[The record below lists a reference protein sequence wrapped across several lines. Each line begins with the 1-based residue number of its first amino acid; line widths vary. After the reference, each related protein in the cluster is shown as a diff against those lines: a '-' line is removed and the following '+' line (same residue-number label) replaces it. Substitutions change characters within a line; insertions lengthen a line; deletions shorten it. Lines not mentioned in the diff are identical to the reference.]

1 MDDLAK
7 ERGHIIIND
16 VRLVAQFVL
25 GGEDDLPTSLP
36 SSIRLIINAF
46 TLFFQLIGG
55 FFSHRMSQTKLE
67 PAPLSLPFF
76 AVTIFMGAFLLFFV
90 QPLIGKYI
98 LPWFGGAPNVWTT
111 CLLFFQS
118 LLLVG
123 YAYAHL
129 VNRFL
134 PLRKQVIVH
143 GVLLLLAT
151 ITLPIT
157 PSESL
162 KPTGNEL
169 PTVQILLV
177 LTQSIGL
184 PYLVLSTTSPLV
196 QAWFAKAHPGRSPYR
211 LYALSNVGSLLALLG
226 FPFLVEPWMT
236 RTAQINWWSLGMV
249 FYVLVCGYLA
259 WSLRSV
265 PNLDKDE
272 AKKEKARLGEN
283 ESRLRRLAILGFW
296 LALPACGTAILMGTT
311 NKLCQ
316 DMAVVPFLWMLPL
329 ALYLVTFI
337 ISFHGSRWYIREV
350 YIPLLVLLWAG
361 VLWVMFKGVVVHI
374 IGQILVFCG
383 ALFLSCMICHGE
395 LYRLRPEPARLTMY
409 YLTISAG
416 GALGGL
422 FVALLAPMLFHGYWE
437 YHISLWAVGLLV
449 LMVQGLNPEDLTAV
463 KWRGL
468 SLLRSYSG
476 SLAICSKYF
485 KIIISSTLI
494 AQVLTVLVSLWA
506 MEEMVDFTIGVNI
519 SEWLKISDLP
529 GEQWIRLL
537 LIAVAVT
544 LPLNC
549 IFWFSTKH
557 QEDWGLRCA
566 GYLLVLVPALGI
578 LGVGLTIQGIKT
590 QQDAVHLDRNFYGT
604 LMITRYFDDSDEPY
618 LALWS
623 GRITHGIQYE
633 ALEICN
639 RTTTY
644 YTPESGV
651 GLSMQ
656 HTQADRKR
664 VGVIG
669 LGVGTVAG
677 YAQAG
682 ESYRFYDINPQVVNL
697 SSEEQSQFTFL
708 IDAQIRGAEV
718 EIVLGDARLSME
730 QELNKGDKQNF
741 DLLVLDAFSSDSIP
755 VHLLTK
761 ESMGLYREHTHP
773 EGVIAIHVSNKY
785 LDLETVVRRLATE
798 MNMMMVVVD
807 SDNGE
812 SLGEDWIY
820 DCTWIL
826 LSDNEEFIRQIEG
839 SGYPR
844 TKLSSQEDSPL
855 WTDEYTSIFRIFYK
869 PEWWTRWFESDPLNQ
884 SSL

>member
-1 MDDLAK
+1 M
-7 ERGHIIIND
+7 
-16 VRLVAQFVL
+16 
-25 GGEDDLPTSLP
+25 P
-36 SSIRLIINAF
+36 
-46 TLFFQLIGG
+46 
-55 FFSHRMSQTKLE
+55 QTKLE
-67 PAPLSLPFF
+67 SAPLSLPFF

-129 VNRFL
+129 LNRFL

-169 PTVQILLV
+169 PTVKILLV

-196 QAWFAKAHPGRSPYR
+196 QSWFAKAHPGRSPYR

-259 WSLRSV
+259 WSLRSM

-296 LALPACGTAILMGTT
+296 LALPACSTAILMGTT

-316 DMAVVPFLWMLPL
+316 DLAVVPFLWMLPL

-337 ISFHGSRWYIREV
+337 ISFHDSRWYIREV

-468 SLLRSYSG
+468 RLLRSYFG

-623 GRITHGIQYE
+623 GLITHGIQYE

>member
-1 MDDLAK
+1 M
-7 ERGHIIIND
+7 
-16 VRLVAQFVL
+16 RLVAQFVL

-184 PYLVLSTTSPLV
+184 PYLVLSATSPLV
-196 QAWFAKAHPGRSPYR
+196 QAWFAKANPGRSPYR

-316 DMAVVPFLWMLPL
+316 DLAVVPFLWMLPL

-506 MEEMVDFTIGVNI
+506 MEKMVDFTIGVNI

-682 ESYRFYDINPQVVNL
+682 DSYRFYDINPQVVNL

-708 IDAQIRGAEV
+708 IDAKIRGAEV

-785 LDLETVVRRLATE
+785 LDLETVVRRLAKE

>member
-1 MDDLAK
+1 
-7 ERGHIIIND
+7 
-16 VRLVAQFVL
+16 
-25 GGEDDLPTSLP
+25 
-36 SSIRLIINAF
+36 
-46 TLFFQLIGG
+46 
-55 FFSHRMSQTKLE
+55 
-67 PAPLSLPFF
+67 
-76 AVTIFMGAFLLFFV
+76 
-90 QPLIGKYI
+90 
-98 LPWFGGAPNVWTT
+98 
-111 CLLFFQS
+111 
-118 LLLVG
+118 
-123 YAYAHL
+123 
-129 VNRFL
+129 
-134 PLRKQVIVH
+134 
-143 GVLLLLAT
+143 
-151 ITLPIT
+151 
-157 PSESL
+157 
-162 KPTGNEL
+162 
-169 PTVQILLV
+169 
-177 LTQSIGL
+177 
-184 PYLVLSTTSPLV
+184 
-196 QAWFAKAHPGRSPYR
+196 
-211 LYALSNVGSLLALLG
+211 
-226 FPFLVEPWMT
+226 
-236 RTAQINWWSLGMV
+236 
-249 FYVLVCGYLA
+249 
-259 WSLRSV
+259 
-265 PNLDKDE
+265 
-272 AKKEKARLGEN
+272 
-283 ESRLRRLAILGFW
+283 
-296 LALPACGTAILMGTT
+296 
-311 NKLCQ
+311 
-316 DMAVVPFLWMLPL
+316 
-329 ALYLVTFI
+329 
-337 ISFHGSRWYIREV
+337 
-350 YIPLLVLLWAG
+350 
-361 VLWVMFKGVVVHI
+361 
-374 IGQILVFCG
+374 
-383 ALFLSCMICHGE
+383 
-395 LYRLRPEPARLTMY
+395 
-409 YLTISAG
+409 
-416 GALGGL
+416 
-422 FVALLAPMLFHGYWE
+422 
-437 YHISLWAVGLLV
+437 
-449 LMVQGLNPEDLTAV
+449 
-463 KWRGL
+463 
-468 SLLRSYSG
+468 
-476 SLAICSKYF
+476 
-485 KIIISSTLI
+485 
-494 AQVLTVLVSLWA
+494 
-506 MEEMVDFTIGVNI
+506 
-519 SEWLKISDLP
+519 
-529 GEQWIRLL
+529 
-537 LIAVAVT
+537 
-544 LPLNC
+544 
-549 IFWFSTKH
+549 
-557 QEDWGLRCA
+557 
-566 GYLLVLVPALGI
+566 VPALGI

>member
-1 MDDLAK
+1 
-7 ERGHIIIND
+7 
-16 VRLVAQFVL
+16 
-25 GGEDDLPTSLP
+25 
-36 SSIRLIINAF
+36 
-46 TLFFQLIGG
+46 
-55 FFSHRMSQTKLE
+55 
-67 PAPLSLPFF
+67 
-76 AVTIFMGAFLLFFV
+76 MGAFLLFFV

-98 LPWFGGAPNVWTT
+98 LPWFGGAPSVWTT

-129 VNRFL
+129 LNRFL

-162 KPTGNEL
+162 KPTGNEP
-169 PTVQILLV
+169 PTVQILLL

-184 PYLVLSTTSPLV
+184 PYLVLSATSPLV
-196 QAWFAKAHPGRSPYR
+196 QAWFAKANPGRSPYR

-272 AKKEKARLGEN
+272 AKNEKARLGEN

-296 LALPACGTAILMGTT
+296 LALPACGTAVLMGTT

-337 ISFHGSRWYIREV
+337 ISFHGSRWYIRKV

-468 SLLRSYSG
+468 CLLRSYSG

-506 MEEMVDFTIGVNI
+506 MEKMVDFTIGVNI
-519 SEWLKISDLP
+519 
-529 GEQWIRLL
+529 
-537 LIAVAVT
+537 
-544 LPLNC
+544 
-549 IFWFSTKH
+549 
-557 QEDWGLRCA
+557 
-566 GYLLVLVPALGI
+566 
-578 LGVGLTIQGIKT
+578 
-590 QQDAVHLDRNFYGT
+590 
-604 LMITRYFDDSDEPY
+604 
-618 LALWS
+618 
-623 GRITHGIQYE
+623 
-633 ALEICN
+633 
-639 RTTTY
+639 
-644 YTPESGV
+644 
-651 GLSMQ
+651 
-656 HTQADRKR
+656 
-664 VGVIG
+664 
-669 LGVGTVAG
+669 
-677 YAQAG
+677 
-682 ESYRFYDINPQVVNL
+682 
-697 SSEEQSQFTFL
+697 
-708 IDAQIRGAEV
+708 
-718 EIVLGDARLSME
+718 
-730 QELNKGDKQNF
+730 
-741 DLLVLDAFSSDSIP
+741 
-755 VHLLTK
+755 
-761 ESMGLYREHTHP
+761 
-773 EGVIAIHVSNKY
+773 
-785 LDLETVVRRLATE
+785 
-798 MNMMMVVVD
+798 
-807 SDNGE
+807 
-812 SLGEDWIY
+812 
-820 DCTWIL
+820 
-826 LSDNEEFIRQIEG
+826 
-839 SGYPR
+839 
-844 TKLSSQEDSPL
+844 
-855 WTDEYTSIFRIFYK
+855 
-869 PEWWTRWFESDPLNQ
+869 
-884 SSL
+884 

>member
-7 ERGHIIIND
+7 EQGHIIIND

-36 SSIRLIINAF
+36 SSIRLIIKAF

-184 PYLVLSTTSPLV
+184 PYLVLSATSPLV
-196 QAWFAKAHPGRSPYR
+196 QAWFAKANPGRSPYR

-506 MEEMVDFTIGVNI
+506 MEKMVDFTIGVNI

-869 PEWWTRWFESDPLNQ
+869 PEWWTRWFESDLLNQ

>member
-1 MDDLAK
+1 
-7 ERGHIIIND
+7 
-16 VRLVAQFVL
+16 
-25 GGEDDLPTSLP
+25 
-36 SSIRLIINAF
+36 
-46 TLFFQLIGG
+46 
-55 FFSHRMSQTKLE
+55 
-67 PAPLSLPFF
+67 
-76 AVTIFMGAFLLFFV
+76 
-90 QPLIGKYI
+90 
-98 LPWFGGAPNVWTT
+98 
-111 CLLFFQS
+111 
-118 LLLVG
+118 
-123 YAYAHL
+123 
-129 VNRFL
+129 
-134 PLRKQVIVH
+134 
-143 GVLLLLAT
+143 
-151 ITLPIT
+151 
-157 PSESL
+157 
-162 KPTGNEL
+162 
-169 PTVQILLV
+169 
-177 LTQSIGL
+177 
-184 PYLVLSTTSPLV
+184 
-196 QAWFAKAHPGRSPYR
+196 
-211 LYALSNVGSLLALLG
+211 
-226 FPFLVEPWMT
+226 
-236 RTAQINWWSLGMV
+236 
-249 FYVLVCGYLA
+249 
-259 WSLRSV
+259 V

-296 LALPACGTAILMGTT
+296 LALPACSTAILMGTT

-316 DMAVVPFLWMLPL
+316 DLAVVPFLWMLPL

-623 GRITHGIQYE
+623 GLITHGIQYE

-761 ESMGLYREHTHP
+761 ESMRLYREHTHP